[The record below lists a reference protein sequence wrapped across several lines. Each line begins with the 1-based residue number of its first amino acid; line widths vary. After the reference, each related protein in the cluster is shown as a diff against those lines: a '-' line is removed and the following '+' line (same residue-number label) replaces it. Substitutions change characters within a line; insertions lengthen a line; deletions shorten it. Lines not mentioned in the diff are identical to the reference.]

1 MKTTPQTLKGFRDFL
16 PEKAIQRIFLIDQ
29 IRGVFERFGFQ
40 PIETPALE
48 YLETFTGNIGEDEK
62 LFFKFEDQGGRK
74 VALRYDQTV
83 PTARFIAQYRNNLTL
98 PFKRYQI
105 GSVWRAEK
113 PQKGRFRE
121 FIQCDADIFGVSS
134 PQADAEVI
142 ALTLALFQAL
152 GFKDFVVKVNDR
164 AIFKDMPYE
173 IIVAVD
179 KLKKIGREGVIEEMV
194 KKGQTP
200 DKAISLLNT
209 ILNAVP
215 NETIKS
221 IFSYLNDYGFEKKNY
236 IFDPTIA
243 RSFNYSTGPIWE
255 VVIPGYEG
263 GSVLGGERYD
273 KLIGRFQNQDIPATG
288 FALGFDRTLEAME
301 QFGLL
306 PKIRTKTTVLITVFS
321 PEMAGDS
328 LKLAGELRKNGIN
341 ADIYPDFDKK
351 LDKQLKYADSN
362 GIPYAVILGPQEK
375 EKGVVKLKNLITK
388 EQKELSIA
396 DLLTELKS
404 L

>member
-1 MKTTPQTLKGFRDFL
+1 MKTIPQTLKGFRDFL
-16 PEKAIQRIFLIDQ
+16 PEKAIQRIYLIDK
-29 IRGVFERFGFQ
+29 IRSVFERFGFQ

-121 FIQCDADIFGVSS
+121 FLQCDADIFGVSS

-142 ALTLALFQAL
+142 ALTLALFQTL
-152 GFKDFVVKVNDR
+152 GFKDYVVKVNDR

-194 KKGQTP
+194 KKGQAP
-200 DKAISLLNT
+200 DKAVSLLNA
-209 ILNAVP
+209 ILNASP

-221 IFSYLNDYGFEKKNY
+221 IFSYLEDYGFEKKNFL
-236 IFDPTIA
+236 FDPTIA

-263 GSVLGGERYD
+263 GSVLGG
-273 KLIGRFQNQDIPATG
+273 
-288 FALGFDRTLEAME
+288 
-301 QFGLL
+301 
-306 PKIRTKTTVLITVFS
+306 
-321 PEMAGDS
+321 
-328 LKLAGELRKNGIN
+328 
-341 ADIYPDFDKK
+341 
-351 LDKQLKYADSN
+351 
-362 GIPYAVILGPQEK
+362 
-375 EKGVVKLKNLITK
+375 
-388 EQKELSIA
+388 
-396 DLLTELKS
+396 
-404 L
+404 